1 MRDMNIYL
9 IKMTAGWNDKY
20 SHKNMKLCNQLTYVF
35 KREKTEGRD
44 IAWQWQ
50 IKAIAK
56 PRGNHIE
63 ATEDREQGS

>member
-1 MRDMNIYL
+1 MWDMNIYL

-35 KREKTEGRD
+35 KQEKTEGKG

-50 IKAIAK
+50 IKL
-56 PRGNHIE
+56 H
-63 ATEDREQGS
+63 